1 MLGED
6 EKMIQE
12 KFDTDILN
20 GGWVTGE
27 TDCSSLCAHL
37 APALQECFKTKMFGI
52 HYLFIHYKS
61 RIAVAILDL

>member
-1 MLGED
+1 MMGGD

-12 KFDTDILN
+12 NFDTNILN

-37 APALQECFKTKMFGI
+37 APALQECFKPKMFGI
-52 HYLFIHYKS
+52 NYQIIK
-61 RIAVAILDL
+61 